1 MSAEPNV
8 IRLQG
13 MGVRVH
19 GADLLADIDLVVKP
33 QERIAIIGANG
44 AGKTTLVKTLTAMMR
59 PTSGALQVLGEDL
72 ARENRPDRLR
82 ALRSRIGQVFQ
93 GLHLVGRLSVHENVL
108 IGALGRCESLLTLG
122 RYFPAEE
129 RDRAQ
134 AALEA
139 VGMGHA
145 AKLRVDRLSGG
156 ERQKV
161 AVARALN
168 QDPQLILADEPT
180 ANLDPVAAE
189 EVADLLARIATEKQV
204 TLITV
209 AHTLKLLPNLAKR
222 VIGMRAGRIVF
233 DAPIGDIDDNQLQ
246 QLYRG
251 APA

>member
-1 MSAEPNV
+1 M
-8 IRLQG
+8 
-13 MGVRVH
+13 
-19 GADLLADIDLVVKP
+19 
-33 QERIAIIGANG
+33 
-44 AGKTTLVKTLTAMMR
+44 AG
-59 PTSGALQVLGEDL
+59 G
-72 ARENRPDRLR
+72 
-82 ALRSRIGQVFQ
+82 
-93 GLHLVGRLSVHENVL
+93 
-108 IGALGRCESLLTLG
+108 
-122 RYFPAEE
+122 
-129 RDRAQ
+129 
-134 AALEA
+134 
-139 VGMGHA
+139 
-145 AKLRVDRLSGG
+145 
-156 ERQKV
+156 
-161 AVARALN
+161 RALN